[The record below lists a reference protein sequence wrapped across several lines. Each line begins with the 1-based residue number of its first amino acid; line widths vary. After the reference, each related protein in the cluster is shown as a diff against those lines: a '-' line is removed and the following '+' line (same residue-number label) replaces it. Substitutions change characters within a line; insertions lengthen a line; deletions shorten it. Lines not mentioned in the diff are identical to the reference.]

1 MSMILKN
8 AKTIVK
14 GIIAVL
20 LILCLIDADYGFYQA
35 MRTLISFGFAFL
47 TYRYYQAGDKTNA
60 IIYLCLLIVFQP
72 LLRIGLGRGIWIV
85 ADLLVAGFLI
95 YQILSSPREY
105 LSTKTKQPKSFKTNN
120 NNNTKEASI
129 SDKADSI
136 RKKW

>member
-1 MSMILKN
+1 MILKN

-47 TYRYYQAGDKTNA
+47 AYTYYKSGDQTNVL
-60 IIYLCLLIVFQP
+60 IFLCLLILFQP
-72 LLRIGLGRGIWIV
+72 LLKIGLGRGLWIV
-85 ADLLVAGFLI
+85 LDLFVAGYLI
-95 YQILSSPREY
+95 YQILRSSSEF
-105 LSTKTKQPKSFKTNN
+105 LSTKIGQPRAFNNSSPTN
-120 NNNTKEASI
+120 ELSI
-129 SDKADSI
+129 SDKAGGI